1 VLRGKV
7 DPTTRTIDEIQG
19 TTSEVSQPRAV
30 RENEIMNVSVTTP
43 IDVDWSQFD
52 PRRIQALR
60 HRLTDH
66 PLLQSDQL
74 IALGDR
80 FRCSS
85 RLFTFSNNAGAAANF
100 DAVARLYPNARTI
113 KDSLRDI
120 SEAKA
125 WVLLRHVQADPAYR
139 SLIDYALDPI
149 QKNIERKDPG
159 MYYRAGWI
167 FVAAPHT
174 TTPFHIDRNNGI
186 LLQVRGLKTVYVW
199 DAEDT
204 EVVTDR
210 ARDVFHARHDLD
222 LVKWHEEFRERAHV
236 FKVGPGMGV
245 YIPETCAHLVETSDE
260 PSTTISMTYS
270 TKATRRDALVHVMHD
285 FMHRKG
291 IELPEVGRRPL
302 LDKLTYVAGSAL
314 VAAHGVGS
322 RPPAC
327 PSLAH
332 HSAYAVA
339 D

>member
-1 VLRGKV
+1 
-7 DPTTRTIDEIQG
+7 
-19 TTSEVSQPRAV
+19 
-30 RENEIMNVSVTTP
+30 MNLHQTTP
-43 IDVDWSQFD
+43 IDVDWARFD
-52 PRRIQALR
+52 PWRIQAVR
-60 HRLTDH
+60 HRLADH

-74 IALGDR
+74 AALSER

-85 RLFTFSNNAGAAANF
+85 RLFTFSNKAGAAANF
-100 DAVARLYPNARTI
+100 DEVSRLYPNTRTI
-113 KDSLRDI
+113 KDSLQNI
-120 SEAKA
+120 SDAKA
-125 WVLLRHVQADPAYR
+125 WVLLRHVQADPTYR
-139 SLIDYALDPI
+139 SLIDYALNPI
-149 QKNIERKDPG
+149 QPEIERKDPG

-174 TTPFHIDRNNGI
+174 TTPFHIDRNHGI
-186 LLQVRGLKTVYVW
+186 LLQVRGVKTVYVW

-204 EVVTDR
+204 EVVTER

-236 FKVGPGMGV
+236 FELGPGMGV

-270 TKATRRDALVHVMHD
+270 TRATRRDALVHVMHD
-285 FMHRKG
+285 LMHRKG
-291 IELPEVGRRPL
+291 IEPPAVGKRPL
-302 LDKLTYVAGSAL
+302 LDALTYAAGSAL
-314 VAAHGVGS
+314 VAARGVGS

>member
-1 VLRGKV
+1 MNA
-7 DPTTRTIDEIQG
+7 TA
-19 TTSEVSQPRAV
+19 AV
-30 RENEIMNVSVTTP
+30 P
-43 IDVDWSQFD
+43 IDVDWNHFD
-52 PRRIQALR
+52 PWRIQAVR

-74 IALGDR
+74 IALGER

-85 RLFTFSNNAGAAANF
+85 RLFTFSNQAGAGANF
-100 DAVARLYPNARTI
+100 DAVSRLYPNTRTI
-113 KDSLRDI
+113 KDSLKNI
-120 SEAKA
+120 SDAKA

-139 SLIDYALDPI
+139 TLIDYALNPI
-149 QKNIERKDPG
+149 QPEIERKDPG

-174 TTPFHIDRNNGI
+174 TTPFHIDRNHGI
-186 LLQVRGLKTVYVW
+186 LLQVRGVKTVYVW

-204 EVVTDR
+204 DVVTDR

-236 FKVGPGMGV
+236 FKLGPGMGV
-245 YIPETCAHLVETSDE
+245 YIPETCAHMVETSDE
-260 PSTTISMTYS
+260 PSTTISLTYS
-270 TKATRRDALVHVMHD
+270 TNATRRDAMVHVMHD
-285 FMHRKG
+285 LMRRKG
-291 IELPEVGRRPL
+291 IEPPAVGKRPI
-302 LDKLTYVAGSAL
+302 LDTLTYAAGSAL
-314 VAAHGVGS
+314 VAAHAAAS

-332 HSAYAVA
+332 RTAYAVP

>member
-1 VLRGKV
+1 
-7 DPTTRTIDEIQG
+7 
-19 TTSEVSQPRAV
+19 
-30 RENEIMNVSVTTP
+30 MNVSTTTP
-43 IDVDWSQFD
+43 IDVDWSRFD
-52 PRRIQALR
+52 PWRIQAVR
-60 HRLTDH
+60 HRLADH

-74 IALGDR
+74 VALSER

-85 RLFTFSNNAGAAANF
+85 RLFTFSNKAGAAANF
-100 DAVARLYPNARTI
+100 DEVSRLYPNARTI
-113 KDSLRDI
+113 KDSLQDI
-120 SEAKA
+120 SGAKA

-139 SLIDYALDPI
+139 VLIDDALNPI
-149 QKNIERKDPG
+149 QPEIERKDPG

-174 TTPFHIDRNNGI
+174 TTPFHIDRNHGI
-186 LLQVRGLKTVYVW
+186 LLQVRGVKTVYVW
-199 DAEDT
+199 DAEDA

-222 LVKWHEEFRERAHV
+222 LVKWNEEFRERAHV

-245 YIPETCAHLVETSDE
+245 YIPETCAHMVETSDE
-260 PSTTISMTYS
+260 PSTTISLTYS

-285 FMHRKG
+285 LMHRKG
-291 IELPEVGRRPL
+291 IEPPAVGKRPM
-302 LDKLTYVAGSAL
+302 LDRLTYAAGSAL
-314 VAAHGVGS
+314 VAVHGVGG

-327 PSLAH
+327 PSLGR